1 MTLLVDSCDAILK
14 ASETGS
20 HIDETIMKSA
30 NTIIRSVAK
39 VGIVALVDEA
49 TGYQY
54 EREKMSFKRF

>member
-1 MTLLVDSCDAILK
+1 
-14 ASETGS
+14 
-20 HIDETIMKSA
+20 MKSA

-54 EREKMSFKRF
+54 EREKDELQKILKAYLT